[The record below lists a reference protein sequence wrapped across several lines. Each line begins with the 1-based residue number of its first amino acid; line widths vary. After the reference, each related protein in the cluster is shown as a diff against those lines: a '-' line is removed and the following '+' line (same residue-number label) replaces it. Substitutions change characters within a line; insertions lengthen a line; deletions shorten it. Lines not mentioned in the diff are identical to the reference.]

1 MNARGTGSSAAART
15 KATSRA
21 HTTGAGASQS
31 AMREH
36 NLGLVLEQIVDATE
50 PVSRAD
56 LAVGTGL
63 TRATVSALVDLLVS
77 ARMVHELEP
86 VARRTAGR
94 PAVPLVPARGTI
106 VGIGLEVNVDYLGAR
121 AIDLAG
127 NVLAEEIVED
137 DFRHSSPHEVLPLL
151 GGLGSRVVDA
161 ATAHGARVA
170 GACLALPGIVDRDN
184 GPLRLAPNLGWADD
198 DLSSLRTVAP
208 FDTIGVRVANEANLA
223 AVAEIRA
230 LHAAR
235 PSFLYVSGEVGIGGA
250 LVDGGVVF
258 KGDHGWSGELGH
270 VTVDPNGPDCTCGA
284 EGCLETYAGKDSL
297 MAAAGLARDLPVEAL
312 IEAARLGDTR
322 ARDALARGGR
332 ALGIA
337 LSSFMNL
344 TDINEVVLGG
354 IYSPLTEWL
363 VDHVH
368 RELHKRVLTAPWVDM
383 QVKASVSGTRAAMS
397 GAALS
402 VLRLVVANPGDW
414 GALDPGAWSEL
425 DGIPAPTAA
434 DHGGARPRPAGI
446 GSTGQEED
454 A

>member
-1 MNARGTGSSAAART
+1 MNASGAGGGAAART
-15 KATSRA
+15 KATSRGRA
-21 HTTGAGASQS
+21 AGAGASQS

-36 NLGLVLEQIVDATE
+36 NLGLVLQQIVDATE

-77 ARMVHELEP
+77 ARMVDELEP

-106 VGIGLEVNVDYLGAR
+106 VGIGLEANVDYLGAR

-137 DFRHSSPHEVLPLL
+137 DFRHSEPAEVLPVL
-151 GGLGSRVVDA
+151 GGLGKRVVT
-161 ATAHGARVA
+161 ATTNQGARVA
-170 GACLALPGIVDRDN
+170 GACLALPGIVDRVS
-184 GPLRLAPNLGWADD
+184 GPLRLAPNLGWADE
-198 DLSSLRTVAP
+198 DLGALRSVAP
-208 FDTIGVRVANEANLA
+208 FDEIGVRVANEANLA

-230 LHAAR
+230 QHAAR

-270 VTVDPNGPDCTCGA
+270 VTVDPNGPDCTCGS
-284 EGCLETYAGKDSL
+284 EGCLETYAGKDAL

-312 IEAARLGDTR
+312 VDAARSGDEKALG
-322 ARDALARGGR
+322 ALARGGR

-354 IYSPLTEWL
+354 IYSPLTDLL
-363 VDHVH
+363 VDHVR
-368 RELHKRVLTAPWVDM
+368 RELDRRVLTAPWVEM
-383 QVKASVSGTRAAMS
+383 NVKASVSGTRAAMS

-402 VLRLVVANPGDW
+402 VLRLVVSNPGAW
-414 GALDPGAWSEL
+414 GALEPGAWSEL
-425 DGIPAPTAA
+425 EGIPAPSSEARQAA
-434 DHGGARPRPAGI
+434 QGGPGQP
-446 GSTGQEED
+446 STKQVVD